1 MTPLLRESRLRDNV
15 WVWTFG
21 EDRIETSYGANCTA
35 VVGRDSVLVVDPF
48 IAPARAKLVED
59 ALRDKTPLPVR
70 FVALTHNHTDHALG
84 AGWFA
89 RRGVPVAAH
98 AACRDAMAA
107 EHPGLVEARRGMPQL
122 GELFRDAEPYLPAL
136 VFGDAVEID
145 LGGSCA
151 RAFHPGAG
159 HTAGDVV
166 LHFESESVV
175 VCGDLV
181 SVGYHVNYE
190 DAAVE
195 NLEGGIRMLR
205 ELGALTYVPGHG
217 APGGAEI
224 LDDQLR
230 YHAAVAA
237 ASSVEEVRRRF
248 PGYALEEVL
257 PQALAA
263 WRKTRRA

>member
-1 MTPLLRESRLRDNV
+1 
-15 WVWTFG
+15 
-21 EDRIETSYGANCTA
+21 
-35 VVGRDSVLVVDPF
+35 
-48 IAPARAKLVED
+48 VEE
-59 ALRDKTPLPVR
+59 ALRARTPLPVR
-70 FVALTHNHTDHALG
+70 FVVLTHHHTDHALG

-89 RRGVPVAAH
+89 RRGATVVSH

-107 EHPGLVEARRGMPQL
+107 EHPGLVEARRRIPQL
-122 GELFRDAEPYLPAL
+122 GEMFRDADPYVPAL
-136 VFGDAVEID
+136 VFGNAVEVD
-145 LGGSCA
+145 LGGSRA
-151 RAFHPGAG
+151 RAFHPGPG

-166 LHFESESVV
+166 VHLETESVV

-190 DAAVE
+190 DAVVE
-195 NLEGGIRMLR
+195 NLESGIRTLR
-205 ELGALTYVPGHG
+205 DLGARTYVPGHG
-217 APGGAEI
+217 VPGGGGI
-224 LDDQLR
+224 LDEQLR

-263 WRKTRRA
+263 WRKGRG